1 MYLKIEIV
9 EYFIYVVSCY
19 IILYYRKLHTHTHAH
34 THLEIISIDY
44 IILYYV
50 LGQSLMHGKDLI

>member
-9 EYFIYVVSCY
+9 EYFIYVV
-19 IILYYRKLHTHTHAH
+19 LYYFILSEITHTHTHTH
-34 THLEIISIDY
+34 THLEIISTIDY

>member
-19 IILYYRKLHTHTHAH
+19 IILYYRKLHTH
-34 THLEIISIDY
+34 LEIISIDY

>member
-19 IILYYRKLHTHTHAH
+19 IILYYRKLHTHTH
-34 THLEIISIDY
+34 LEIISIDY